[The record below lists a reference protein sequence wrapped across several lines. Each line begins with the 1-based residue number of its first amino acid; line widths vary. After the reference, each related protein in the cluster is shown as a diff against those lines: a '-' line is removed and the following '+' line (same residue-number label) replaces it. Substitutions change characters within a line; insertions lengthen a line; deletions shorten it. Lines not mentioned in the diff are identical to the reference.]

1 MSTRHPSKKK
11 PWKKKIYHRNEVKGK
26 EQKALDLLKTWTCE

>member
-11 PWKKKIYHRNEVKGK
+11 PWKKKIYQRNEVKGK
-26 EQKALDLLKTWTCE
+26 QQKNIRFVENMDM